1 MDVLQLK
8 SITKLFGDFKALDGV
23 DMRVR
28 PASIHA
34 ILGENGAGKTTLMNI
49 LYGLYQ
55 PDGGAITLRGKEVS
69 VPSPREALDMGIGM
83 IHQHFMLVDTLSV
96 VENVVLGLP
105 DLGMTLSLKEH
116 QDRIAQ
122 LSKEFGFEVDPRKE
136 IWRLPMGMRQRVEII
151 KALYRDVDILILDE
165 PTSVLAPTEI
175 DAFLQGLE
183 RLRSAGK
190 TVIFITHKLEEVL
203 AVGDRITVLRHGRV
217 TAETEVAK
225 TDATEMARMMVGRDV
240 VFDIKKPE
248 TEFGEILL
256 DARDLNATDN
266 RGLHALRD
274 VSLQIRAGEILG
286 VAGVDGNG
294 QAELAEVLTGLR
306 KADSG
311 KVSVEGRDITD
322 MSVFDRRHKVG
333 LSYVPEDRHS
343 TGLVLDFSVAANAML
358 RDFTCAP
365 FSKNGVVRSKKVEE
379 IATDWVE
386 RYDVRLQSIHQ
397 QIRYLSGGN
406 QQKLVFAREVECDGS
421 SCSAIAATPH
431 PRFSVRREILCRAD

>member
-116 QDRIAQ
+116 QDRIAK
-122 LSKEFGFEVDPRKE
+122 LSEEFGFEVDPRKE

-183 RLRSAGK
+183 RLRAAGK

-306 KADSG
+306 K
-311 KVSVEGRDITD
+311 
-322 MSVFDRRHKVG
+322 
-333 LSYVPEDRHS
+333 P
-343 TGLVLDFSVAANAML
+343 
-358 RDFTCAP
+358 
-365 FSKNGVVRSKKVEE
+365 
-379 IATDWVE
+379 
-386 RYDVRLQSIHQ
+386 YD
-397 QIRYLSGGN
+397 
-406 QQKLVFAREVECDGS
+406 
-421 SCSAIAATPH
+421 
-431 PRFSVRREILCRAD
+431 